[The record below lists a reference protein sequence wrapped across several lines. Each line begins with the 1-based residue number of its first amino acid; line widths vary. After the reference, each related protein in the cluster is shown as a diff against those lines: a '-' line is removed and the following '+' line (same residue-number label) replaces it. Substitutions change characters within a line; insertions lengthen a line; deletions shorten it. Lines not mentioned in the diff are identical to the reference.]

1 MILEMLT
8 KQLFGYWLTFFPT
21 YLASGLDDV
30 SEKKSWSKLLQIM
43 KANIFLYGV
52 TSLINRSQTKNMY
65 TNVQK
70 FVIMWNINTI

>member
-8 KQLFGYWLTFFPT
+8 KQLFGYWLTFFPHPR
-21 YLASGLDDV
+21 GLDDV

-43 KANIFLYGV
+43 KANIFLCGV